1 MRKRRSIIVFELLFE
16 LRIIHQ
22 PITQS
27 LISNF
32 FYVNSNYVI
41 LGIFCWNA
49 NFISDISMNIRSEYK
64 IHGAKSNLG
73 KVNFELMLV
82 SDVLSH
88 RA

>member
-49 NFISDISMNIRSEYK
+49 NFISDISMNIRSEY
-64 IHGAKSNLG
+64 GAKCNLG
-73 KVNFELMLV
+73 KINFELMLV